1 MKKRIGLGRDIFK
14 NLIEEEC
21 YYIDK
26 TKFIEEIFKEI
37 GKTILF
43 TRPRISGKT
52 LNITMLKSFFDVKK
66 ADENRKL
73 FKNLYIEN
81 SPIMKEQGKYPVI
94 FLSMFHIDSEESFK
108 YRISDL
114 YGDFYYIRE
123 SLDERELKIFDEIYF
138 KESENISDYS
148 LKPLMKML
156 KEYYNEKVILL
167 IDEYDAP
174 LVKGHKKG
182 KYEEIY
188 NLLDSFY
195 GKILKENEYLKF
207 AVVIGVENFVF
218 NSVNN
223 ICSYGVLD
231 KKYSEYFGVTEKELD
246 KVLNDFDQS
255 KNKKEIEKW
264 YGGYKFGENKIYNV
278 CSILKFLSSENE
290 FKVYWKEGG
299 SENYFIKYMIE
310 KFSYVNFLEKLANGE
325 NLEVDLK
332 DVITEFEIE
341 NGSAFFTFMVS
352 RGFLTVEEKIDY
364 KTYLVKIPNQEVS
377 KFFTKLFINSFK
389 EKSKN
394 NLNLIYL

>member
-14 NLIEEEC
+14 DLIEEKC

-52 LNITMLKSFFDVKK
+52 LNLTMLKSFFDIKK
-66 ADENRKL
+66 SDENRKL

-94 FLSMFHIDSEESFK
+94 FLSMFSVDSEEIFK
-108 YRISDL
+108 YKISDV
-114 YGDFYYIRE
+114 YRDFYYIAE
-123 SLDERELKIFDEIYF
+123 NLDERNLKIFDEICF
-138 KESENISDYS
+138 TTSKNISNYS

-156 KEYYNEKVILL
+156 KEYYNKKVILL

-174 LVKGHKKG
+174 LVKGHKKK
-182 KYEEIY
+182 KYREIY
-188 NLLDSFY
+188 NLLDNFY
-195 GKILKENEYLKF
+195 GEILKENEYLKF
-207 AVVIGVENFVF
+207 AVVTGVENFVF

-246 KVLNDFDQS
+246 KILSDFDQS

-264 YGGYKFGENKIYNV
+264 YGGYKFGENKIYNI
-278 CSILKFLSSENE
+278 CSILKFLSYENE
-290 FKVYWKEGG
+290 FKVYWREGG
-299 SENYFIKYMIE
+299 SENYFIKYMID
-310 KFSYVNFLEKLANGE
+310 KFSYEDFLEKLANGE
-325 NLEVDLK
+325 NLEVDLMNA
-332 DVITEFEIE
+332 ITELEIE
-341 NGSAFFTFMVS
+341 NGSAFFIFMVS
-352 RGFLTVEEKIDY
+352 RGFLTIEEKIDY
-364 KTYLVKIPNQEVS
+364 KTYLVKIPNREVS
-377 KFFTKLFINSFK
+377 KFFTKLFISSFR
-389 EKSKN
+389 EKSKKE
-394 NLNLIYL
+394 LDLVYL

>member
-1 MKKRIGLGRDIFK
+1 MKKIPIGVDNFK
-14 NLIEEEC
+14 KLIIDD
-21 YYIDK
+21 YFYIDK
-26 TKFIEEIFKEI
+26 TKFIEEIFREI
-37 GKTILF
+37 GKTVLF

-52 LNITMLKSFFDVKK
+52 LNLTMLKSFFDVKK
-66 ADENRKL
+66 AGKNRKL

-81 SPIMKEQGKYPVI
+81 SPVMKEQGKYPVI
-94 FLSMFHIDSEESFK
+94 FLSMFHVDSEENFK
-108 YRISDL
+108 YKISDI
-114 YGDFYYIRE
+114 YRDFYYIRE
-123 SLDERELKIFDEIYF
+123 SLDERDLKIFDEICF
-138 KESENISDYS
+138 EKSKNISDYS

-182 KYEEIY
+182 KYGEIY
-188 NLLDSFY
+188 NLLDNFY
-195 GKILKENEYLKF
+195 GEILKENEYLKF
-207 AVVIGVENFVF
+207 AVVTGVENFVF

-246 KVLNDFDQS
+246 KVLSDFDQS

-278 CSILKFLSSENE
+278 CSILKFLSYENE

-310 KFSYVNFLEKLANGE
+310 KFSYEAFLEKLSNGE
-325 NLEVDLK
+325 NLDVDLK
-332 DVITEFEIE
+332 NVITEFEIE

-364 KTYLVKIPNQEVS
+364 QTYLVKIPNQEVS

-389 EKSKN
+389 EKSKG
-394 NLNLIYL
+394 IYL